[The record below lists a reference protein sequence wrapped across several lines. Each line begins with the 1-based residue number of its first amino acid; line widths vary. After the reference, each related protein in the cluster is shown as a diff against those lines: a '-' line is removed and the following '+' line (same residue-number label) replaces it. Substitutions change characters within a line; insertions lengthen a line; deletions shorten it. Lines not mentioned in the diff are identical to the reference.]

1 MRLPVVPTV
10 PWPSAV
16 PPSYQVVPM
25 EDSSQVLGALSQ
37 PAVSVVQLTR
47 GARSRQLWPQEG
59 SEPAA
64 ARADTRAS
72 LSAGAAAAS
81 DDAEVVALL
90 DASFAQAPPSVRGDM
105 RRLLR
110 LFARCAMEE
119 GGATADTPL
128 AVRLVVSDGVA
139 GACSQLHTDR
149 VALRLSCSYLGAGTL
164 FLPDAS
170 VNRGAYLALQRR
182 ESLPSPLQLALR
194 QPWGWAVYNGMVRW
208 PPWAS
213 ECRTQEGDAILMKGV
228 RWRRGTLRTAGV
240 RRARPALT
248 LTLTPTPT
256 LTLTLTPTLTLTRR
270 PTRASR
276 AAPLAARAGW

>member
-10 PWPSAV
+10 PWPSAAP

-47 GARSRQLWPQEG
+47 GARNRQLWPQEG

-81 DDAEVVALL
+81 DDAEVVAVLE
-90 DASFAQAPPSVRGDM
+90 ASFAQAPPSVRGDM
-105 RRLLR
+105 ARLLR

-208 PPWAS
+208 LYSLWLYLLWLYLLWLYS
-213 ECRTQEGDAILMKGV
+213 LWMYL
-228 RWRRGTLRTAGV
+228 LRLYLLLPGA
-240 RRARPALT
+240 
-248 LTLTPTPT
+248 
-256 LTLTLTPTLTLTRR
+256 
-270 PTRASR
+270 
-276 AAPLAARAGW
+276 LAALGRRVSHARG